1 MIKLTNI
8 LNESEGVVNLDTTLN
23 RNILYTLL
31 TYHPELP
38 EKLRDYY
45 RNSETWEFKNNY
57 VWRTI
62 YNFMRDRLDVHNV
75 EKINEI
81 ALLFMIN
88 PDMHN
93 PKEDSLF
100 DGSGLYITVIEYAEP
115 DYSISTEERRRECYD
130 CEGWGRVDCPECD
143 GEGTE
148 ECGDCDGVGSE
159 TCRVC
164 DGSGEIEDEYGEEGD
179 TLVCDDCDGDGETN
193 CLYCDGDGTENCRH
207 CSGEGKVECYECD
220 GTGDVYEEYE
230 EWELGYHKKYFISF
244 EPLEHDVI
252 EVDDVKIIDSFY
264 SHNDGKKMFLWR
276 DEADGETS
284 EDGHDDIS
292 YYPNDLIDSNEYKL
306 TQWEI
311 KNML

>member
-1 MIKLTNI
+1 
-8 LNESEGVVNLDTTLN
+8 
-23 RNILYTLL
+23 
-31 TYHPELP
+31 
-38 EKLRDYY
+38 
-45 RNSETWEFKNNY
+45 
-57 VWRTI
+57 
-62 YNFMRDRLDVHNV
+62 
-75 EKINEI
+75 
-81 ALLFMIN
+81 
-88 PDMHN
+88 
-93 PKEDSLF
+93 
-100 DGSGLYITVIEYAEP
+100 
-115 DYSISTEERRRECYD
+115 
-130 CEGWGRVDCPECD
+130 
-143 GEGTE
+143 
-148 ECGDCDGVGSE
+148 VGSE

-179 TLVCDDCDGDGETN
+179 TLVCDD
-193 CLYCDGDGTENCRH
+193 CDGDGTENCRH